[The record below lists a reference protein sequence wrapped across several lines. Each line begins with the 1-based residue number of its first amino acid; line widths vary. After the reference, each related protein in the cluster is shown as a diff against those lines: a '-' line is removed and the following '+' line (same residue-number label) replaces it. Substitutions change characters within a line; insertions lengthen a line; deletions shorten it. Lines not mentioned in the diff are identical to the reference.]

1 MKCSLGREAYG
12 YNRLYPVGSAIF
24 VCPRFSV
31 ESRRIMQ
38 PHNLTITLLLPLL
51 LILSLGCADKPTAP
65 DTLTAEEIALLVETA
80 VAEELAKL
88 EEAKEDVLSPQEIA
102 EIALKS
108 TVYLRVKTQEKT
120 YYGSGFV
127 VGEGLIATCEHVI
140 EGMVSGTAESVF
152 DEKKYPV
159 TVLAVSEKHD
169 LAIVRVE
176 GFTAPPLPLGDSDTA
191 QVGETVFVAG
201 NPKKL
206 KGTFVQGIISAIRNE
221 SKGRV
226 IQITAPASPGS
237 SGGAVLNTN
246 AAVIGVLS
254 ETETG
259 GEGLHFA
266 VSVNHLKALLKT
278 IQ

>member
-1 MKCSLGREAYG
+1 
-12 YNRLYPVGSAIF
+12 
-24 VCPRFSV
+24 
-31 ESRRIMQ
+31 MQ
-38 PHNLTITLLLPLL
+38 PRNLTLTLLLSLL
-51 LILSLGCADKPTAP
+51 LILSLGCADTPTAP
-65 DTLTAEEIALLVETA
+65 DTLTEEEIAALVDARVAEEIAKMFD
-80 VAEELAKL
+80 AEVDTLT
-88 EEAKEDVLSPQEIA
+88 PQEIA
-102 EIALKS
+102 EIALRS
-108 TVYLRVKTQEKT
+108 TVYLSVKTQEKN

-127 VGEGLIATCEHVI
+127 VGEGLIATCEHVL
-140 EGMVSGTAESVF
+140 EGMITGTVESVL
-152 DEKKYPV
+152 DEKSYPI
-159 TVLAVSEKHD
+159 TEVLAVSEEHD

-237 SGGAVLNTN
+237 SGGAVLNTD